1 MNTGPAL
8 DPEILAFY
16 SDRYEEDTRLRRTA
30 HGRLEMLRTRELL
43 DRFLPAAP
51 AHVVDVGGATGVHAR
66 WLADAGHT
74 VDLIDP
80 VPSHVARA
88 GEIPGVRARAGDAR
102 ALPFDDASADV
113 VLLLGPLYHLT
124 ERRDRVL
131 ALREAARV
139 ARPGGL
145 VVAAAISR
153 YAGLLELAALGEVSA
168 ENEPSLRR
176 ALETG
181 LHDPRSGFTTA
192 YFHLPEELSGEL
204 VEAGLDA
211 VTVYGVEG
219 PSAPALDNL
228 PLDQA
233 EPMLGSAIRAAR
245 LLETDPAMI
254 CASPHFLA
262 VGRVV

>member
-1 MNTGPAL
+1 M
-8 DPEILAFY
+8 
-16 SDRYEEDTRLRRTA
+16 
-30 HGRLEMLRTRELL
+30 
-43 DRFLPAAP
+43 
-51 AHVVDVGGATGVHAR
+51 
-66 WLADAGHT
+66 
-74 VDLIDP
+74 
-80 VPSHVARA
+80 
-88 GEIPGVRARAGDAR
+88 
-102 ALPFDDASADV
+102 
-113 VLLLGPLYHLT
+113 
-124 ERRDRVL
+124 
-131 ALREAARV
+131 
-139 ARPGGL
+139 
-145 VVAAAISR
+145 VAAAISR
-153 YAGLLELAALGEVSA
+153 YAGLLELAALGEVS
-168 ENEPSLRR
+168 EESEPSLRR
-176 ALETG
+176 AVATG